1 MLIKRLIHTF
11 APHFLIQ
18 VMNYLDNYEIMF
30 SGLSLGEHSFEFE
43 IGDKFFESFDYSEV
57 KQGEIKVGVLLEKQ
71 ERMLILNFNISG
83 FVHVMCDRCME
94 FYDQPIAGNEQLF
107 VKFGDEYREESD
119 DIIIIPSGN
128 HSININQ
135 FIYEYINL
143 LLPYKCVHP
152 NDSAGKITCNPVA
165 TGIIE
170 KLSTQHHTDPRWDAL
185 KTIKDQLGK
194 K

>member
-1 MLIKRLIHTF
+1 
-11 APHFLIQ
+11 
-18 VMNYLDNYEIMF
+18 MNYLDNYEIMF
-30 SGLSLGEHSFEFE
+30 SGLDLGEHSFEFE

-57 KQGEIKVGVLLEKQ
+57 KQGKIKVGILLGKQ
-71 ERMLILNFNISG
+71 ERMLVLNFNLSG
-83 FVHVMCDRCME
+83 YVHVICDRCME
-94 FYDQPIAGNEQLF
+94 FYDQPITGNELLF
-107 VKFGDEYREESD
+107 VKFGNEYREESD

-128 HSININQ
+128 HTINISQ

-152 NDSAGKITCNPVA
+152 NDSAGITTCYPVA
-165 TGIIE
+165 TGTIE

-185 KTIKDQLGK
+185 KTIKDQQEK